1 MNISEFLQKKSSS
14 CPPPASLTATLQT
27 TVSPHSWLIT
37 KQRAVSARAVNWMF
51 NILDCSTCEM
61 DGLYVERG
69 LCSDRTKELLRDQET
84 CVIPMW
90 SQKYNIYYTTVE
102 LIRSMCENQ
111 TLQDFRPAPLERR
124 SEKRQSKS
132 REPLQRSHSCESNSS
147 IYCHL

>member
-1 MNISEFLQKKSSS
+1 
-14 CPPPASLTATLQT
+14 
-27 TVSPHSWLIT
+27 
-37 KQRAVSARAVNWMF
+37 
-51 NILDCSTCEM
+51 M

-132 REPLQRSHSCESNSS
+132 SEPLQRSQQEHFSYADAADVRLIPIDKVWGENFD
-147 IYCHL
+147 